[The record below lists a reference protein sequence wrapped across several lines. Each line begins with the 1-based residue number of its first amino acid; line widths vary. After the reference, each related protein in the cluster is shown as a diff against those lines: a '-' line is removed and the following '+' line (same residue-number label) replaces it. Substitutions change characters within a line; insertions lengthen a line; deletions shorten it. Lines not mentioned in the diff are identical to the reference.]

1 MTKIDMYVRAGEM
14 WKKKKNQ
21 VLGIYGCL
29 VPNVSLATM

>member
-14 WKKKKNQ
+14 WEKKNQ